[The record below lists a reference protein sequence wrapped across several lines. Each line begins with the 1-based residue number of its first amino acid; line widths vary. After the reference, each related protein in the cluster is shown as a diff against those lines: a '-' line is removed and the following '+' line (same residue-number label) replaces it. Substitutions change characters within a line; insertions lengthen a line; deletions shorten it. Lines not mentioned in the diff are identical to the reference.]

1 MSPDRRFE
9 QELPALLDDLYLGP
23 MPTYRDHILQQTVRS
38 RQRPAW
44 LIPERWLPMVDI
56 AGQPLLV
63 RRLPWRTIGLVVLL
77 MALLVVALAALAVGA
92 RPNLPPP
99 FGPAANGLV
108 AYASGGDIY
117 TVDPASGIAKA
128 VVTGTDTDFA
138 PVWSRDGTHIAFE
151 REVVAGS
158 AGRLYVAQADGTAL
172 VAITTIEQAQLA
184 SSSFSPDGSA
194 VVFTAGADPSS
205 ELWIA
210 KADGSGA
217 RQINVGLS
225 VREQSY
231 RPPNGAEV
239 IFAADPTTSSGSG
252 IYLVDV
258 ATGTLRTIVK
268 PSAGVTLDR
277 VTVAP
282 NGSRVV
288 YVASTVD
295 PARNTYRVHVAAID
309 GSRDVTLP
317 MPQGAT
323 FQDAPAWSNDSSSLV
338 IVRGYS
344 THNQAM
350 TLAVL
355 PADGSGVGVESARG
369 LTGCCDNVMAWAPD
383 DRSVL
388 VDPENLSGETAPQL
402 LLDPATGATLPIPW
416 VAEGDPAWQRL
427 AP

>member
-1 MSPDRRFE
+1 MSPERRF
-9 QELPALLDDLYLGP
+9 QQDLPSLLEDLYLGP
-23 MPTYRDHILQQTVRS
+23 MPTYRDHVLQQTART

-56 AGQPLLV
+56 AGQPVLV
-63 RRLPWRTIGLVVLL
+63 RRLPWRTVGFVLVLL
-77 MALLVVALAALAVGA
+77 ALLVAMLAAFAVGT

-108 AYASGGDIY
+108 AYASGGEIY
-117 TVDPASGIAKA
+117 TVNPVTGIAKA
-128 VVTGTDTDFA
+128 VVTGPDTDLA
-138 PVWSRDGTHIAFE
+138 PVWSRDGTRIAFE

-158 AGRLYVAQADGTAL
+158 AGRLYVAQADGTGL
-172 VAITTIEQAQLA
+172 VAITTTEQAQLA
-184 SSSFSPDGSA
+184 SYSFSPDGSA
-194 VVFTAGADPSS
+194 VVFTAGADPNS
-205 ELWIA
+205 ELWLA

-217 RQINVGLS
+217 RQINVDMS
-225 VREQSY
+225 VREPSY
-231 RPPNGAEV
+231 RPPNGAEIV
-239 IFAADPTTSSGSG
+239 FAADPGYNTGSG
-252 IYLVDV
+252 IYAVDV

-268 PSAGVTLDR
+268 PSAGVTFDR
-277 VTVAP
+277 VSVAP
-282 NGSRVV
+282 DGSRIV

-309 GSRDVTLP
+309 GSRDTILP
-317 MPQGAT
+317 MPQSAT
-323 FQDAPAWSNDSSSLV
+323 FQDAPAWSNDSSDVVL
-338 IVRGYS
+338 VRGYS
-344 THNQAM
+344 TFNQAM

-369 LTGCCDNVMAWAPD
+369 LTGCCDNVMGWAPD
-383 DRSVL
+383 DRSIL
-388 VDPENLSGETAPQL
+388 VSPESLSQATAPQL